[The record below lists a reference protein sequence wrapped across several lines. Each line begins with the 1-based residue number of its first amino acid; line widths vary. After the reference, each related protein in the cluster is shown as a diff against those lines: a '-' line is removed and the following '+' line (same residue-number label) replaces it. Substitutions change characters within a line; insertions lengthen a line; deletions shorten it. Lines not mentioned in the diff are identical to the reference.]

1 MNLVQRPAWMPAV
14 PGLAGKTVV
23 VAGGSGGVGEGV
35 VRVLLSGGA
44 TVVAAGR
51 DQRRLDDLAS
61 RVGADGIPAGRLH
74 RAPLDALAGDLDA
87 TAASLA
93 GRHGPFGG
101 VVVSVASWGDQGRV
115 PAMALTDA
123 QWQALLDA
131 NLTSVFRLMRAFL
144 PHTAPTG
151 AIIQLNGMS
160 ADIPMPGN
168 AGRALTAAAVK
179 SLLRTLAAELGGA
192 GPRVHEV
199 ILGMVRTRARQQAG
213 LDDPRWIDP
222 DEVGMHVAGLIAGS
236 SPLSGTALHYFADKA
251 VGPQPGH

>member
-1 MNLVQRPAWMPAV
+1 MNHVERPARMPAV
-14 PGLAGKTVV
+14 PGLTGKTVV
-23 VAGGSGGVGEGV
+23 VVGGAGGVGEGV

-51 DQRRLDDLAS
+51 DQRRLDDLA
-61 RVGADGIPAGRLH
+61 RRTAADGIPAGRLH
-74 RAPLDALAGDLDA
+74 LVPLDALAGDLGA
-87 TAASLA
+87 RAASLA
-93 GRHGPFGG
+93 ERRGPFDG
-101 VVVSVASWGDQGRV
+101 VVVSVASWGEQGQL

-131 NLTSVFRLMRAFL
+131 NLTSVFRLLRAFL
-144 PHTAPTG
+144 PRTAPGG
-151 AIIQLNGMS
+151 AIVQLNGMS

-179 SLLRTLAAELGGA
+179 SLLRTLAAELGDT
-192 GPRVHEV
+192 GPRAYEV

-222 DEVGMHVAGLIAGS
+222 DDVGTHVAGLVAGS
-236 SPLSGTALHYFADKA
+236 SPLAGTALHYLTDKA
-251 VGPQPGH
+251 TGPQPER